1 MKADAAAG
9 SSASALV
16 RPCSCFWP
24 LELVLTREICV
35 ARQFC
40 TTLSGPCSRS
50 PRVGTCCRRASK
62 AHASCSGTLLWWICR
77 QVRRHCC
84 AVRCHDELDQIGQI
98 IVRKLWR
105 RHHHRRLE
113 RYQLAHLPHS
123 QRRHQTDNYR
133 IIRSH
138 HRCCHV
144 LFLQGSG
151 CNKKVRRLDVV
162 KSRQYDKLGRV
173 TAAKL
178 ET

>member
-1 MKADAAAG
+1 MWQDSFALPCRAHVQGARGLEHAAGVHRKLKPAAAA
-9 SSASALV
+9 SS
-16 RPCSCFWP
+16 
-24 LELVLTREICV
+24 
-35 ARQFC
+35 
-40 TTLSGPCSRS
+40 SG
-50 PRVGTCCRRASK
+50 GFA
-62 AHASCSGTLLWWICR
+62 G

-113 RYQLAHLPHS
+113 RHQLAHLPHS